1 MSATAS
7 QQYALSTACYF
18 FPPRWE
24 ATVVLLPSMNWAFT
38 VCRCLLP
45 RRCLSKSDSDVQL
58 ALQIL
63 QFHLEAGLCSMSTSC
78 SSFFSYS
85 SASSNPL
92 SPWISWLSLHR
103 ATVFSWCL
111 LPFRWL
117 FRSNSP
123 EHLTWQMLQFQAI
136 GLCCRPWLASAVAI
150 LFGSAASLAH
160 PNCATFDWCWKPAQC
175 SSNETSLYVFTWQRA
190 QIHFSDDLFLFDVE
204 VSAVLYL
211 FNPENVFLG
220 SLACLM
226 TS

>member
-1 MSATAS
+1 MHW
-7 QQYALSTACYF
+7 ALPAISSHQDERQLWC
-18 FPPRWE
+18 
-24 ATVVLLPSMNWAFT
+24 
-38 VCRCLLP
+38 CCLLWIGLLLSVGAF
-45 RRCLSKSDSDVQL
+45 CLGGGFSKSDSDVQL
-58 ALQIL
+58 ALQTL
-63 QFHLEAGLCSMSTSC
+63 QFHLEAGLWSMSTSC
-78 SSFFSYS
+78 SSFLSYT
-85 SASSNPL
+85 SASL
-92 SPWISWLSLHR
+92 LSLR
-103 ATVFSWCL
+103 RTTEFSWCL